1 MALARQ
7 LPRLDLPM
15 MKLLIGN
22 FVMILWL
29 YVVVVDDV
37 VVAVALAMARQLPR
51 VWFDLCNY
59 HR

>member
-1 MALARQ
+1 
-7 LPRLDLPM
+7 M